1 MFRLILYLLILYIIW
16 KLVEPY
22 FKKVFDSKSE
32 VRGNQDQKMMDIN
45 PDDIEDAD
53 FKEIDDSK
61 S

>member
-1 MFRLILYLLILYIIW
+1 MILYIIW